1 MDIRKSRDNFD
12 KNGKLRCLNYS
23 IYRYIAK
30 EFQKPKRERK
40 IRKCYKCDKVGYIV
54 KNYRIGQKIKKLEYT
69 GEIK

>member
-40 IRKCYKCDKVGYIV
+40 IRKCYKCDKVEHFA
-54 KNYRIGQKIKKLEYT
+54 KNCRLGQKNRSI
-69 GEIK
+69 